1 MEKYLDKNS
10 VLRLLKGVKTQI
22 DKSKTSI
29 LNTKGAANGIASLD
43 EKGNV
48 PLSQLGN
55 LDTDIYEVAP
65 TFPGQL
71 TEKQSKH
78 IFLIPRDSDETTK
91 NVYKEYIFV
100 GNDITNV
107 KDTDW
112 EQLGEFTTS
121 VDLKNYSKKNETVTS
136 ISITGEDS
144 SGSFSLYSQNLRIDA
159 ADGTYKVV
167 DIPLAKAG
175 LINSVRPNPG
185 KNGFMS
191 ADDKR
196 KLDKIDLN
204 ALTTSITAANT
215 AADNTNNAIQAA
227 ETATAGAE
235 KVDATITEENIFE
248 VTDRTGTKKSLDMSG
263 LVSAKD
269 TIKELQNSKIDKT
282 SILQETGES
291 EDKVM
296 SQKAVSDKLSDLLE
310 DIHNTNIQQAN
321 NIATLQSK
329 VDTIK
334 IATTTS
340 DSSAIWAFNKAIKPK
355 SKVFAR
361 LVTDAEIS
369 NSTCYFGETKTQI
382 KLSKNYQ
389 MLDFTNYETDNFRV
403 YLNTESAASVTLE
416 YFMYSDLLNFAFE
429 FEKLN
434 KKVTEIDVLSSQI
447 NTIKVNESY
456 TGNGA
461 IWAFSKAIKPKSKV
475 FARLVT
481 ELNFTSAGCFWN
493 GTSRK
498 VSLTKNFKLFDFSDC
513 ESDSFA
519 VYFNA
524 PENGNVELEYFMYS
538 DLIEYVSQI
547 EKINEEVDNA
557 KLKIDNLNQ
566 QIEFPV
572 NLMYRGY
579 HNMIPIKIK
588 KDGKGDFTEI
598 QEAINSITDAS
609 PNKQYD
615 IQVYDDVIISD
626 LTKLYTFEGNK
637 NTNDG
642 INAPISEQLAIFTTK
657 NWVNVRGVGRKV
669 KLKITSPKNLL
680 GQCFQYIQ
688 CVFLNGNSIV
698 SNFDVSIEGGRYGI
712 HQESG
717 GNKLSEDY
725 HATTIL
731 DNVDVVHH
739 GNNDYVNG
747 SSWTSTHAQA
757 NGMNSGQK
765 MIYRNCSWFSYTQQP
780 FYIHGNADFDS
791 PSSVVFENCSMASA
805 KNIGLNA
812 ATPYIGDMGGNQN
825 INVTIIGCNFQHF
838 IGYRCPKTRGT
849 EKERIYDDIR
859 YGGVI
864 MHGHSNAKMNI
875 NQRNINALSFST
887 KDNGKSIDVV
897 GGTVKDV
904 LFGNVY
910 KKWNGTTN
918 AVGQIIGT
926 RKIFDYNAQ
935 WGTNISTN
943 VYSLAYRLGNCKGQ
957 PKTLVISIDETEHT
971 INFNKNY
978 MKEDGSDYTIYD
990 KPFMSNQ
997 EIVNDINEQISE
1009 YAECSVEPFD
1019 GMKYFDDFE
1028 RIVYNTTNEAFMPF
1042 DFLTQNAEIFNK
1054 ANSATAGKDIVGIA
1068 AERINPKE
1076 HGRIILLG
1084 NSYIPHVGSEG
1095 TYYKVN
1101 NNAQLEETSNKDEAI
1116 FKQIDWS
1123 VIDKLWTLSR

>member
-1 MEKYLDKNS
+1 
-10 VLRLLKGVKTQI
+10 
-22 DKSKTSI
+22 
-29 LNTKGAANGIASLD
+29 
-43 EKGNV
+43 
-48 PLSQLGN
+48 
-55 LDTDIYEVAP
+55 
-65 TFPGQL
+65 
-71 TEKQSKH
+71 
-78 IFLIPRDSDETTK
+78 
-91 NVYKEYIFV
+91 
-100 GNDITNV
+100 
-107 KDTDW
+107 
-112 EQLGEFTTS
+112 
-121 VDLKNYSKKNETVTS
+121 
-136 ISITGEDS
+136 
-144 SGSFSLYSQNLRIDA
+144 
-159 ADGTYKVV
+159 
-167 DIPLAKAG
+167 
-175 LINSVRPNPG
+175 
-185 KNGFMS
+185 
-191 ADDKR
+191 
-196 KLDKIDLN
+196 
-204 ALTTSITAANT
+204 
-215 AADNTNNAIQAA
+215 
-227 ETATAGAE
+227 
-235 KVDATITEENIFE
+235 
-248 VTDRTGTKKSLDMSG
+248 
-263 LVSAKD
+263 
-269 TIKELQNSKIDKT
+269 
-282 SILQETGES
+282 
-291 EDKVM
+291 
-296 SQKAVSDKLSDLLE
+296 
-310 DIHNTNIQQAN
+310 
-321 NIATLQSK
+321 
-329 VDTIK
+329 
-334 IATTTS
+334 
-340 DSSAIWAFNKAIKPK
+340 
-355 SKVFAR
+355 
-361 LVTDAEIS
+361 
-369 NSTCYFGETKTQI
+369 
-382 KLSKNYQ
+382 
-389 MLDFTNYETDNFRV
+389 
-403 YLNTESAASVTLE
+403 
-416 YFMYSDLLNFAFE
+416 MYSDLLNFAFE
-429 FEKLN
+429 IEKLS
-434 KKVTEIDVLSSQI
+434 KKVTELDALSSQI
-447 NTIKVNESY
+447 NTIKISENY
-456 TGNGA
+456 TSNGA

-481 ELNFTSAGCFWN
+481 ELNFTNAGCFWN

-524 PENGNVELEYFMYS
+524 PEKGNIELEYFMYS

-547 EKINEEVDNA
+547 EKIDEEIVNA
-557 KLKIDNLNQ
+557 KSKIDNLNQ
-566 QIEFPV
+566 QIGFPV

-626 LTKLYTFEGNK
+626 LTKLYTFEGSK

-669 KLKITSPKNLL
+669 KLKIISPKNLL

-780 FYIHGNADFDS
+780 FYSHGNADFDS
-791 PSSVVFENCSMASA
+791 PSSVIFENCSMASA

-812 ATPYIGDMGGNQN
+812 ATPFIGDLGGNQN

-838 IGYRCPKTRGT
+838 IGYRNPKVRGT

-859 YGGVI
+859 YGGVF

-897 GGTVKDV
+897 GGTAKDV

-935 WGTNISTN
+935 WGKNISTN
-943 VYSLAYRLGNCKGQ
+943 VYSLAYRLGNCKNQ

-997 EIVNDINEQISE
+997 EIANDINEQISE

-1054 ANSATAGKDIVGIA
+1054 ANSATAGKDIVGIV

-1076 HGRIILLG
+1076 RGRIILLG
-1084 NSYIPHVGSEG
+1084 NSYIPHVGSAG

-1123 VIDKLWTLSR
+1123 VIDKL